1 MERTDN
7 YAIQVQQAK
16 NRFLTYDQEKLIRK
30 MRMEA
35 DEDYLY
41 IPVLSRRHRI
51 HRRTGD
57 MDRLTED
64 GWISAN
70 SHGEV
75 MTLLDLICDSRENRF
90 VSGRWKPVTGFGHII
105 HSGLAESKRD
115 PWAERFEAD
124 PDGFR
129 KACEALGGHPFS
141 RGDIAYI
148 LELFDGLPVLV
159 QLWFGDEEFPAS
171 LRFLWDENTLDYIK
185 YETMWFAKGMLL
197 KRLEEERT
205 R

>member
-75 MTLLDLICDSRENRF
+75 MTLLDLICDSRERRR
-90 VSGRWKPVTGFGHII
+90 VSGRWKATTAFGLMFHTN
-105 HSGLAESKRD
+105 LAENQRD

-124 PDGFR
+124 PVGFR
-129 KACEALGGHPFS
+129 RACEALGGQPFP
-141 RGDIAYI
+141 RGDIAYT

-197 KRLEEERT
+197 KRLDEERI